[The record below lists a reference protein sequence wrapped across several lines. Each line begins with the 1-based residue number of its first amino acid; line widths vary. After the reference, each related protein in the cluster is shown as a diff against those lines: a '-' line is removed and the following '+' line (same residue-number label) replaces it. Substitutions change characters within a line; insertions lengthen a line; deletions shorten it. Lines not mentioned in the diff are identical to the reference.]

1 MDTRLTRTH
10 CPYCSLQCGVTLALA
25 GRQVDLQPQ
34 DDFPTNRGGLCAKG
48 WSAAELL
55 DHPDRLDQPL
65 VRDRRDAPL
74 RAVTWDDALDRVA
87 QAIRRSQQRHGPDS
101 VGCFGGGGL
110 TNEKAYQLG
119 KFTRVALG
127 SSSIDYN
134 GRFCMSSAAA
144 ATNRAFGIDR
154 GLPFPLADVA
164 SANVILLVG
173 GNPADTMPP
182 AMQWFDEGRSR
193 GATHIV
199 IDPRCSTTAR
209 GAKLHLQPVPGTD
222 LALANGLLHLVIRHG
237 HIDTDYIAERTCGFE
252 EVRRVVR
259 SYWPDRV
266 ERITGVPVAQLD
278 EAARLLGEASTA
290 MVLTAR
296 GAEQHSNGT
305 DTTVAFVNLALA
317 LGLPGRHGS
326 GFATLTGQGNG
337 QGGREH
343 GQKPDQLPGYRRLD
357 DPQAREHVAAVWG
370 VAPDSLPGP
379 GTSAFEMLDRLG
391 ADGGV
396 RTLLVFA
403 SNIAVSAPDVTRITQ
418 RLGGLDLLVVS
429 DFVLSETAALADVVL
444 PCTQWAEEEGTLTNL
459 EGRVLWRRRA
469 LDPPPGVRSDL
480 QILRAL
486 AERLG
491 CRASFDDRP
500 REVFDELRAASAGG
514 LADYAGITYDRIA
527 DEQGIFWP
535 CPDEQHLGTPR
546 LFTDR
551 FPTSDGRARFH
562 PVEHRDPAELPDA
575 RYPYYLSTG
584 RSRSHYQSGAQTRR
598 VRTLA
603 TAEPNAYVELHPELA
618 RRVGVGPGDFVRLR
632 TRRGS
637 AVLRA
642 RITDNI
648 RPDTVFVPF
657 HWGGLQAANVLT
669 NPALD
674 PISRMP
680 EFKVCAVAVWAVPDY
695 EPSRVGLLP
704 GTAFPDG

>member
-1 MDTRLTRTH
+1 VDARATRTH
-10 CPYCSLQCGVTLALA
+10 CPYCSLQCGITLTLA
-25 GRQVDLQPQ
+25 GSQVYLEPQ
-34 DDFPTNRGGLCAKG
+34 DEFPTNRGGLCSKG

-55 DHPDRLDQPL
+55 NHPDRLNQPL

-74 RAVTWDDALDRVA
+74 HVTTWDDVLDRVA
-87 QAIRRSQQRHGPDS
+87 QSIRRSQHRYGPDS

-164 SANVILLVG
+164 SADVILLVG
-173 GNPADTMPP
+173 ANPADTMPP

-193 GATHIV
+193 GATHIA
-199 IDPRCSTTAR
+199 IDPRRSPTAR

-222 LALANGLLHLVIRHG
+222 LALANGLLYLAIRHEL
-237 HIDTDYIAERTCGFE
+237 IDTAYIADRTRGFE

-259 SYWPDRV
+259 AYWPDRV

-278 EAARLLGEASTA
+278 ETARLLGEAPTA

-305 DTTVAFVNLALA
+305 DTTLAFINLALA
-317 LGLPGRHGS
+317 LGLPGRPGS

-343 GQKPDQLPGYRRLD
+343 GQKSDQLPGYRRLD
-357 DPQAREHVAAVWG
+357 DPQARAHVAAVWG
-370 VAPDSLPGP
+370 VDPDSLPGP
-379 GTSAFEMLDRLG
+379 GPSAYEMLDLLG
-391 ADGGV
+391 TDGGV

-403 SNIAVSAPDVTRITQ
+403 SNVAVSAPHVTHITQ

-459 EGRVLWRRRA
+459 EGRVLWRRKA

-491 CRASFDDRP
+491 CPATFADQP

-514 LADYAGITYDRIA
+514 PADYAGITYDRIA
-527 DEQGIFWP
+527 DEQGVFWP
-535 CPDEQHLGTPR
+535 CPDERHPGTPR
-546 LFTDR
+546 LFRDR
-551 FPTSDGRARFH
+551 FPTPDGRARFH
-562 PVEHRDPAELPDA
+562 PVEHRSPAELPNA

-598 VRTLA
+598 VRALV
-603 TAEPNAYVELHPELA
+603 TAEPEAYAEVHPELA
-618 RRVGVGPGDFVRLR
+618 QRVGVGPGDLVRLHN
-632 TRRGS
+632 RRGS

-648 RPDTVFVPF
+648 RADTVFVPF
-657 HWGGLQAANVLT
+657 HWGGPQAANALT

-680 EFKVCAVAVWAVPDY
+680 EFKACAVAVSAVPND
-695 EPSRVGLLP
+695 EPSGLDA
-704 GTAFPDG
+704 TRDGSP